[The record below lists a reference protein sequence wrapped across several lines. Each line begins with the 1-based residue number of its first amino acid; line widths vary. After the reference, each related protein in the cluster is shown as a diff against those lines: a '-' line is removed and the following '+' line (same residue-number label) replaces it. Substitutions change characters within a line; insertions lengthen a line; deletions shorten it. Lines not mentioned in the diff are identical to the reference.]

1 MSRCYSITQRNVMA
15 FLEASFDPAEPERW
29 HHLRDITAALGP
41 ATNVEFESVRRAMP
55 RLSDDGLIELRT
67 VPMPNWGVGRSQ
79 TYARLRVAAPAPVP
93 VPVGF

>member
-15 FLEASFDPAEPERW
+15 HLESVFDHEQPERW

-55 RLSDDGLIELRT
+55 RLSDDGLVELRT
-67 VPMPNWGVGRSQ
+67 VPMPQWGVGRSQ
-79 TYARLRVAAPAPVP
+79 TYARLRVR
-93 VPVGF
+93 VPVGS